1 MSRLIKVKDHHRLS
15 LAEIYALSGD
25 ESGFTPKLK
34 GEIFIDFIDIRTSKI
49 KKHMHI
55 KNTRTWW
62 FKNIVMENQQ
72 IYTQG
77 NVFIANDDSNWH
89 VRKTVVRC
97 TYGSNGAVYFVDT
110 TVARTQSPSTYIYQ
124 YVAQFNV
131 APVGTVKTINAVG
144 ICGPAQVDAATY
156 AHIASNVLAA
166 TRLSGAG
173 ETQDEYTILNITYKL
188 TCTI

>member
-25 ESGFTPKLK
+25 ESGFTPKFK
-34 GEIFIDFIDIRTSKI
+34 GEIFMDFIDIRTGKV
-49 KKHMHI
+49 KKHKHI

-62 FKNIVMENQQ
+62 FKNVVMEGQH
-72 IYTQG
+72 IDTQG
-77 NVFIANDDSNWH
+77 NVFIANDDGDWH
-89 VRKTVVRC
+89 VRKNVVRC
-97 TYGSNGAVYFVDT
+97 TYGDNGATYFVDST
-110 TVARTQSPSTYIYQ
+110 ITRTQSPSTYIYQ
-124 YVAQFNV
+124 YVAQFNA
-131 APVGTVKTINAVG
+131 APAGTIKTINAVG
-144 ICGPAQVDAATY
+144 ICGSTRIDKATY
-156 AHIASNVLAA
+156 AHIAHNVLAA